1 MSNSGEKV
9 NSLRFLGGATK
20 RLVKTW
26 IKMEE
31 PREIPWTSLNKD
43 VNESK
48 IALLSSGALAMKSDT
63 PFDQQG
69 ERDNPWW
76 GDPTHRVIPGDAD
89 LNDVRSY
96 HLHIDPW
103 YSQQDMNCLFPL
115 DRLRELSASGAVGE
129 VAESHYSIMGYI
141 LEPDTLLRETTPQI
155 IESLQNEKVDVLLLV
170 PA

>member
-1 MSNSGEKV
+1 MSHSGDKV

-26 IKMEE
+26 IKMEQ
-31 PREIPWTSLNKD
+31 PREIPWTPLKKD
-43 VNESK
+43 LSESR
-48 IALLSSGALAMKSDT
+48 IAMLSTGALAMDSDE

-69 ERDNPWW
+69 EIDNPWW
-76 GDPTHRVIPGDAD
+76 GDPTHRVIPGSAD
-89 LNDVRSY
+89 LGEVRSY

-103 YSQQDMNCLFPL
+103 YSRQDMNCLFPL
-115 DRLRELSASGAVGE
+115 DRLRELSASGIVGE

-141 LEPDTLLRETTPQI
+141 LEPKTLLNETTPQI
-155 IESLQNEKVDVLLLV
+155 IESLKNEQVDLLILV